1 MQRGPEKTNT
11 KYASTPPDSHIG
23 TLKKVKKQSYITCLN
38 EFVQTAAKHYFIA

>member
-23 TLKKVKKQSYITCLN
+23 TLKKVKNLNLYFLCRTQSKVT
-38 EFVQTAAKHYFIA
+38 